1 MYEGT
6 HVPLEH
12 MSDFYGKS
20 SHGFTMKQ
28 FMDIFSLPELTLL
41 SCVNDYFIKQNI
53 DFEPVYLYKD
63 VKGIMNT
70 FSQLTSRLLKW
81 FS

>member
-1 MYEGT
+1 
-6 HVPLEH
+6 
-12 MSDFYGKS
+12 
-20 SHGFTMKQ
+20 MKQ

-63 VKGIMNT
+63 VKEVIRDVHVKGILYGAVE
-70 FSQLTSRLLKW
+70 QDI
-81 FS
+81 